1 MAPTL
6 IRHHILESKSSERKA
21 LFQSF
26 SFRKNLAGGN
36 KRMALTKNQVRELK
50 AQAQEIKAKILVGK
64 NGVNEGTLQSID
76 EVLTADEIVKI
87 KFLNSS
93 IDVDQTLCEELAAQL
108 DAEFVQKIG
117 RVVVLYREKM

>member
-1 MAPTL
+1 
-6 IRHHILESKSSERKA
+6 
-21 LFQSF
+21 
-26 SFRKNLAGGN
+26 
-36 KRMALTKNQVRELK
+36 MALTKNQVRELK
-50 AQAQEIKAKILVGK
+50 ARAQEIKAKILVGK

-87 KFLNSS
+87 KFLNNS

>member
-1 MAPTL
+1 
-6 IRHHILESKSSERKA
+6 
-21 LFQSF
+21 
-26 SFRKNLAGGN
+26 
-36 KRMALTKNQVRELK
+36 MALTKNQVRELK

-76 EVLTADEIVKI
+76 EVLMADEIVKI
-87 KFLNSS
+87 KFLNNS
-93 IDVDQTLCEELAAQL
+93 IDVNQTLCEELAAQL

>member
-1 MAPTL
+1 
-6 IRHHILESKSSERKA
+6 
-21 LFQSF
+21 
-26 SFRKNLAGGN
+26 
-36 KRMALTKNQVRELK
+36 MALTKNQVRELK

-87 KFLNSS
+87 KFLNNS

>member
-1 MAPTL
+1 
-6 IRHHILESKSSERKA
+6 
-21 LFQSF
+21 
-26 SFRKNLAGGN
+26 
-36 KRMALTKNQVRELK
+36 MALTKNQVRELK

-87 KFLNSS
+87 KFLNNS
-93 IDVDQTLCEELAAQL
+93 IDVDQTLCEKLAAQL